1 MLEYIVLKQ
10 KGSSQYCVFRSG
22 EEKTPLSK
30 PYPTK
35 KKAMHKAAEL
45 EGIDYKQYTTIRR
58 KECAAGD

>member
-10 KGSSQYCVFRSG
+10 KGSSQYCVFRTG
-22 EEKTPLSK
+22 EEKTPLTK

-45 EGIDYKQYTTIRR
+45 EGIDYKQYMTIRR
-58 KECAAGD
+58 RESAEDD